1 MDDRSAL
8 QDVRDAGPQTKKQS
22 VSVKVII
29 TAIAVLFSLAASVTT
44 ICFAYFH
51 FRDTARQNL
60 LQSTEFNLS
69 LVSGLIAQDLQEL
82 DRLRTR
88 SENDEAISAY
98 LADAGASSARASA
111 AYENLASI
119 AQSTTAYRYL
129 LRLIMVSEDGERIL
143 QTGSGTT
150 NGRPVTKESIR
161 LLGSLELENERD
173 FWQGVYADPFTDVD
187 PPAVLAQGGNVY
199 HAEKMHRRAVGH
211 SCLMVSLSL
220 FREPLR
226 NYQLPEG
233 NRLFLTVEDTLY
245 PLDDPLRSEQAPAS
259 SETADDAVLD
269 SRTVIRNYTGKDGTA
284 WLMVS
289 CPIGSSNL
297 YLSQSIPA
305 STVRVVQ
312 YEQMKGPLALLM
324 LLMLSLGVLLL
335 FTLQQ
340 LITKPLK
347 KLQERMQVISEGNF
361 ARDPSVEGNNEI
373 GQIGKG
379 INDFACNMQDM
390 MERRVTDEKARQ
402 ELEYDVLLNQVN
414 PHFLYNTLNSIKW
427 MATIQ
432 QAPGIAEMTNSLA
445 RLLKTVSKGTRG
457 MIPLSEELSLLDD
470 YFVIQKYRWGG
481 SIAVTKEID
490 PETEK
495 ALIPRFSLQP
505 LLENAIFHGIEPKGG
520 VGTVRVASRIR
531 DHTLVITMEDDGIGI
546 PEEQIPSLL
555 TENAQK
561 PSGLFH
567 GIGLSNVNS
576 RIRGKFGEGYGLQIE
591 SEPGSFTRILLTL
604 PFITEGEQE
613 V

>member
-8 QDVRDAGPQTKKQS
+8 QDVRDAGSQTKKQS

-82 DRLRTR
+82 NRLRTR

-98 LADAGASSARASA
+98 LADAGATSARASA

-150 NGRPVTKESIR
+150 NGRPVTTESIR

-245 PLDDPLRSEQAPAS
+245 PLDDPLRSEQAPAPSEMTCIRSCSFFSGFVISCCRVNRRRAPSDSIS
-259 SETADDAVLD
+259 STSRA
-269 SRTVIRNYTGKDGTA
+269 SGPFICSYCTTRTV
-284 WLMVS
+284 
-289 CPIGSSNL
+289 
-297 YLSQSIPA
+297 
-305 STVRVVQ
+305 
-312 YEQMKGPLALLM
+312 LAGM
-324 LLMLSLGVLLL
+324 LCDRYRLLL
-335 FTLQQ
+335 
-340 LITKPLK
+340 PMG
-347 KLQERMQVISEGNF
+347 QETISQ
-361 ARDPSVEGNNEI
+361 AVPSFPV
-373 GQIGKG
+373 
-379 INDFACNMQDM
+379 
-390 MERRVTDEKARQ
+390 
-402 ELEYDVLLNQVN
+402 
-414 PHFLYNTLNSIKW
+414 
-427 MATIQ
+427 
-432 QAPGIAEMTNSLA
+432 
-445 RLLKTVSKGTRG
+445 
-457 MIPLSEELSLLDD
+457 
-470 YFVIQKYRWGG
+470 
-481 SIAVTKEID
+481 
-490 PETEK
+490 
-495 ALIPRFSLQP
+495 
-505 LLENAIFHGIEPKGG
+505 
-520 VGTVRVASRIR
+520 
-531 DHTLVITMEDDGIGI
+531 
-546 PEEQIPSLL
+546 
-555 TENAQK
+555 
-561 PSGLFH
+561 
-567 GIGLSNVNS
+567 
-576 RIRGKFGEGYGLQIE
+576 
-591 SEPGSFTRILLTL
+591 
-604 PFITEGEQE
+604 
-613 V
+613 